1 MASKKFKLIDDVVDK
16 FQLYFQKQNFLSN
29 SPQILAP
36 DFLKSELNY
45 VMSNIPY
52 KISEAAIRENI
63 LYPVLKEV
71 FKKQKINDKPDLPV
85 LGIVTNGDNWE
96 FGKLE
101 GTMFTE
107 NEGFY
112 TILQVDALFSTLTSF
127 FELCNQNAVRL

>member
-1 MASKKFKLIDDVVDK
+1 MAFKKFKLIDDVVDK
-16 FQLYFQKQNFLSN
+16 FQLSFQKQNFLSN

-71 FKKQKINDKPDLPV
+71 FKKAKDK
-85 LGIVTNGDNWE
+85 
-96 FGKLE
+96 
-101 GTMFTE
+101 
-107 NEGFY
+107 
-112 TILQVDALFSTLTSF
+112 
-127 FELCNQNAVRL
+127 